1 MEKEIK
7 NPEKMN
13 ENKEMQAIDEN
24 DLGEVAGGGF
34 INIIK
39 EKWQRFRMSEQEKN
53 EINSLINEYYSLNRR
68 FIGRIAVL
76 AYGGP
81 SWFDENGKSRKRLEE
96 IRNKLRD
103 YAKKYPNIPELEP
116 FRN

>member
-1 MEKEIK
+1 MNDKIKDTEKISENEEITT
-7 NPEKMN
+7 E
-13 ENKEMQAIDEN
+13 
-24 DLGEVAGGGF
+24 DLDSVAGGG
-34 INIIK
+34 IVDKIK

-53 EINSLINEYYSLNRR
+53 EINSLINEYHSLNRR

-81 SWFDENGKSRKRLEE
+81 SWFDENGKSRRRLEE